1 MVSNVK
7 IAFLLFMILFIHVG
21 QAAFSRV
28 PPPPISS
35 KPLLTRDDL
44 KHYLQKVHEYHSIL
58 GRWRLRRDFHKHL
71 STNALNDGF
80 MKYYDNKNDH
90 VKTNLK
96 FPKTSK

>member
-7 IAFLLFMILFIHVG
+7 IALLLLMIFFIHVG

-28 PPPPISS
+28 PPPPISL
-35 KPLLTRDDL
+35 KPMHTKDDL

-58 GRWRLRRDFHKHL
+58 GRWRLRRDVHKHL
-71 STNALNDGF
+71 STNALNDDF
-80 MKYYDNKNDH
+80 MKYNDNKYDR